1 MQDQHTEVSRRSP
14 NLFSV
19 TEVAARIG
27 ADLETVTDWVE
38 IGAIDRAVFG
48 GGRFSKNELLRV
60 ALLFELVKFGLSPSC
75 ARDIVREM
83 EYDLQ
88 LIWEGLPGHFKA
100 YALVIPTNRKWLV
113 SWCWMRP
120 AAELDTFPVEDQII
134 LPVSDILVRVTDET
148 KLRVTP
154 KSWGKPHDLPTDAAM
169 ARRQRRQ

>member
-27 ADLETVTDWVE
+27 ADLETVMDWVE

-48 GGRFSKNELLRV
+48 GGRFSKNELLRA
-60 ALLFELVKFGLSPSC
+60 ALVFELVKFGLSSSC

-88 LIWEGLPGHFKA
+88 QIWEGIPRHFKA
-100 YALVIPTNRKWLV
+100 YAIVILACTRFRRHRV
-113 SWCWMRP
+113 RCFYGTGG
-120 AAELDTFPVEDQII
+120 ELW
-134 LPVSDILVRVTDET
+134 RDEG
-148 KLRVTP
+148 LRG
-154 KSWGKPHDLPTDAAM
+154 SSSLRLCA
-169 ARRQRRQ
+169 

>member
-1 MQDQHTEVSRRSP
+1 VQDQHTEVSRRSS

-48 GGRFSKNELLRV
+48 GGRFSKNELLRA
-60 ALLFELVKFGLSPSC
+60 ALVFELVKFGLSSSC

-88 LIWEGLPGHFKA
+88 QNLGRNPASLQSLRNSNSNEREVVGF
-100 YALVIPTNRKWLV
+100 LVL
-113 SWCWMRP
+113 
-120 AAELDTFPVEDQII
+120 
-134 LPVSDILVRVTDET
+134 DET
-148 KLRVTP
+148 RSRNRLFFRRG
-154 KSWGKPHDLPTDAAM
+154 SNYS
-169 ARRQRRQ
+169 ARFRYPGPCD